1 MKCIREVVVLFVL
14 LVLVNLAMSK
24 SIGLVRDI
32 EIELPANEKIS
43 KRDVSA
49 VFDFDGVSEELVDS
63 IYQVNQREK
72 RSMQTPS
79 EFPLGDVL
87 GRL

>member
-1 MKCIREVVVLFVL
+1 MKCLREIVVLFVL
-14 LVLVNLAMSK
+14 LVLVNLAKSK
-24 SIGLVRDI
+24 SLGLVRDA

-63 IYQVNQREK
+63 IYQVNERKK

>member
-1 MKCIREVVVLFVL
+1 MKCIREIVVLFVL
-14 LVLVNLAMSK
+14 LVLVNLAKSK
-24 SIGLVRDI
+24 SLGLVRDA

-49 VFDFDGVSEELVDS
+49 VYDFDGVSEELVDS
-63 IYQVNQREK
+63 IYQVNERKK
-72 RSMQTPS
+72 RSMQIPS